1 MEKQSLIPFENKAIR
16 KIWYNDEWYFSVID
30 VMAAL
35 TDSPNPNVYWSALKK
50 REKDLFTFCKKVKLL
65 GQDGKSYPSDC
76 ANTDGI
82 LRIVMSVP
90 SPRAEPLKL
99 WLAQVGRERLE
110 ETENPELAYDRMR
123 ALYKAKGYTDEWVK
137 SRIQTIE
144 TRKQLTDEW
153 KNRGVKEGQEYA
165 ILTSEIAKATFGL
178 TPSEHK
184 TLKNLEKQ
192 NLRDHMTPLELI
204 FTALGEEITRNIAV
218 ADDAQGFGENRDSAL
233 QGGKLAGDARER
245 VEKDKR
251 VKVVSAQNFLNQI
264 EDAEKQNLLPEN
276 EQKEERAQGNLFL

>member
-1 MEKQSLIPFENKAIR
+1 MRDAIFGFFYEKNRFLLR
-16 KIWYNDEWYFSVID
+16 GCFSVID

-76 ANTDGI
+76 ANTDGV

-123 ALYKAKGYTDEWVK
+123 ALYKAKGYSDEWVK

-184 TLKNLEKQ
+184 ALKNLEKQ

-276 EQKEERAQGNLFL
+276 EPKEEQAQGNLFL